1 MAAEKTLAIVLRT
14 IPFGETSS
22 IVTLSCREFGK
33 LRALAKGAWRPKSS
47 FDGGLD
53 LLSISQVLVLRRAS
67 GGLDLL
73 TEAALEHRFRV
84 GGSLPAVLGGLHVAE
99 LLDAFTADADP
110 HPELFD
116 VAHTTLRRLSD
127 WRGDDRAVPAILL
140 RFELTL
146 LRLVGHAPETGRCVE
161 CGGPLDAAGRTPF
174 GLLEGGTLCGGCRR
188 GRSAVAMLS
197 AEALAAIRHGVT
209 PGTPTIELPARAI
222 AEARSVIT
230 TSIAHL
236 LGRPTRV
243 AAKLR
248 RPARRRTR

>member
-1 MAAEKTLAIVLRT
+1 
-14 IPFGETSS
+14 
-22 IVTLSCREFGK
+22 
-33 LRALAKGAWRPKSS
+33 
-47 FDGGLD
+47 
-53 LLSISQVLVLRRAS
+53 
-67 GGLDLL
+67 
-73 TEAALEHRFRV
+73 
-84 GGSLPAVLGGLHVAE
+84 VAE

>member
-1 MAAEKTLAIVLRT
+1 M
-14 IPFGETSS
+14 
-22 IVTLSCREFGK
+22 
-33 LRALAKGAWRPKSS
+33 
-47 FDGGLD
+47 
-53 LLSISQVLVLRRAS
+53 
-67 GGLDLL
+67 
-73 TEAALEHRFRV
+73 
-84 GGSLPAVLGGLHVAE
+84 PAVLGGLHVAE

-116 VAHTTLRRLSD
+116 VAHTILRRLSD